1 MQIEKDKVVS
11 ILYQLKD
18 AEGEQLEETQDGIPL
33 AYLHGHNNL
42 LPALEEALAGR
53 QAGDKLSLTLPPEKA
68 YGELKPGATQRVPIK
83 HLVHAPKRLMPGMIA
98 HVQTE
103 QGILTTKILKVG
115 KFNVDVDLNHPF
127 AGKTLQFDIEVVSV
141 RDASEEEIAH
151 GHAHG
156 DGGHH
161 H

>member
-11 ILYQLKD
+11 FRYHLKD
-18 AEGEQLEETQDGIPL
+18 SDGQELEQSEPGLPL

-42 LPALEEALAGR
+42 LPALEEALSGR
-53 QAGDKLSLTLPPEKA
+53 AVGDKINLTLPPEKA
-68 YGELKPGATQRVPIK
+68 YGLVEPGKTQRIPMK
-83 HLVHAPKRLMPGMIA
+83 HLASQHKRLLPGMVV

-103 QGILTTKILKVG
+103 RGPVAAKVIKAG
-115 KFNVDVDLNHPF
+115 KFMLDVDLNHPF
-127 AGKTLQFDIEVVSV
+127 AGKTLEFRIEIDSV
-141 RDASEEEIAH
+141 RDATADEIAH

-156 DGGHH
+156 EGGHH